1 MTVSFGAAEAF
12 EITVSSN
19 SSIVV
24 HNRVMRALFI
34 IGGIL
39 LVLGLASLFVPIP
52 TREHHGIKA
61 GPLSVGVETV
71 EHQKVP
77 PAISAVLIAGGVA
90 LMIAG
95 SRKRAVR

>member
-12 EITVSSN
+12 TATVSN
-19 SSIVV
+19 NRSIVV
-24 HNRVMRALFI
+24 HNRVMRVLLI

-39 LVLGLASLFVPIP
+39 LVLGIVSLVVPIP
-52 TREHHGIKA
+52 TREHHGLKA
-61 GPLSVGVETV
+61 GGVSIGIETV

-77 PAISAVLIAGGVA
+77 PAISVVLIAGGVA

-95 SRKRAVR
+95 SRKWNVR